1 MKYKL
6 LGDSGLRVSELCLG
20 SMAFGEKEIW
30 GCDKNESRKIFNLY
44 KENGGNFI
52 DTANLYGKG
61 AGEEIIG
68 ELIQPDRDNM
78 VVATKYG
85 FVDKRA
91 DVNTVGNHRK
101 NIMRSVEASLKRLNT
116 DYVDLLWLHCPDGLT
131 PITETLR
138 ALDDLVRQGKV
149 CYLGISQMSAWE
161 IARAN
166 TQAEFM
172 GWTKFVAI
180 QPEYNLL
187 ERTAERDLI
196 PMAKALDLAVTPWS
210 PLAGGVLT
218 GKYLKGEGQR
228 VNKDSKRFNEK
239 NNTITQCLVK
249 LAAELGHTPGQVALR
264 WVMQKSDQTIPL
276 VGARKVEQ
284 LQESLKVLDFELSD
298 DSMNQLDEISAISL
312 GYPHDFVKTDLV
324 RDYAFAGMLDDVH
337 NHRNK

>member
-30 GCDKNESRKIFNLY
+30 GCSKKEARKICHFY
-44 KENGGNFI
+44 KEKGGNFI

-68 ELIQPDRDNM
+68 ELIQPDRDKM

-85 FVDKRA
+85 FIDQQL
-91 DVNTVGNHRK
+91 DVNAVGNHRK
-101 NIMRSVEASLKRLNT
+101 NIMRSVEGSLKRLQT
-116 DYVDLLWLHCPDGLT
+116 DYIDLLWLHCPDGLT

-138 ALDDLVRQGKV
+138 VLDDLVSQGKV

-161 IARAN
+161 ISRAN
-166 TQAEFM
+166 TRAEFM

-218 GKYLKGEGQR
+218 GKYLKGEGKR
-228 VNKDSKRFNEK
+228 VSKESQRFNK
-239 NNTITQCLVK
+239 RNNTITQFLVK

-264 WVMQKSDQTIPL
+264 WVMQKSDQMIPL
-276 VGARKVEQ
+276 VGARKIEQ
-284 LQESLKVLDFELSD
+284 LEESLKVLDFELSSD
-298 DSMNQLDEISAISL
+298 AMQQLDTISAIPL

-324 RDYAFAGMLDDVH
+324 REYAFAGLLNKVH